1 MKSESVPRHCLAPDE
16 ERNKSCGLRLAGTP
30 RPLTLGIRGKLAIPS
45 GVKSF
50 DTSTGKVAEDP
61 ELEGAVGEMLPAR
74 NIPRMPSLESIGSC
88 SLDADVTASE
98 CSEAVGITASQRT
111 LHSISFVDFSPLRT
125 TEDSGVPSALGSSE
139 TTERVGDNLLSPQIS
154 SPSAATS
161 PRPPSYV
168 SLSCSISG
176 YSPLAAY
183 DSELRKGFRSGRDV
197 IQTSDP
203 TYVGVKQV
211 ISAGDQE
218 NNNIRDTSGGPPMEN
233 SKASICGPNHRKPC
247 VGARD
252 MNGSLQDQNNADEKD
267 HNADLCSYK
276 SGQGESHVG
285 TVRVVQITSQN
296 KSYVRTVTRT
306 FDSASVHG
314 TSVTEE
320 HSSSANFV
328 TPSKSFVQQR
338 VERLYGP
345 GALAQGFFKRTSH
358 RGLSSGGKAVGF
370 CELHDND
377 VSPRPC
383 ASLPVLR
390 HLRPEFRNQL
400 PVRGTSPK
408 VPPLVTIIPITVEG
422 SESSA
427 VKEKDLNLSE
437 AEEKEDTCNSNLND
451 VIVTAPPDL
460 CPAAPDVV
468 LPLVP
473 LEGVSDVTNGIADV
487 VISEKSKP
495 SDGEVKDGHYF
506 IRLLKLEIARLTKLV
521 ESAEEELMRGSDG
534 QVPLPEEAAGWL
546 RSAAGQAR
554 LLMRQ
559 KMQQFEGLCQ
569 KHLLQSPGEAFPT
582 TLEDLA
588 GFWDMVLLQVASVDA
603 MFQEIECLRASGWV
617 ETPSK
622 TASAKDARVDSIPP
636 GSMAG
641 GEGGEVK
648 QKRTATRRP
657 IMPASAST
665 SSKPSGAARA
675 RDEARR
681 KMMEERRRAMRERQ
695 KESTGESSVQGEVE
709 IFIPDNK

>member
-1 MKSESVPRHCLAPDE
+1 
-16 ERNKSCGLRLAGTP
+16 
-30 RPLTLGIRGKLAIPS
+30 
-45 GVKSF
+45 
-50 DTSTGKVAEDP
+50 
-61 ELEGAVGEMLPAR
+61 MLPAR

-125 TEDSGVPSALGSSE
+125 TEDSGVQPALGPSDSADKI
-139 TTERVGDNLLSPQIS
+139 VDNSLSPHTS
-154 SPSAATS
+154 SPNTVTS

-183 DSELRKGFRSGRDV
+183 DSELRKGFRTGRDAN
-197 IQTSDP
+197 QTADP
-203 TYVGVKQV
+203 SYIPVKQTL
-211 ISAGDQE
+211 SAGDHE
-218 NNNIRDTSGGPPMEN
+218 NNNIRDTSGASGMEN
-233 SKASICGPNHRKPC
+233 NKASVCSPNHRKPC

-252 MNGSLQDQNNADEKD
+252 MNGSLQSQNNGDEKG
-267 HNADLCSYK
+267 HNSDMYSYK
-276 SGQGESHVG
+276 SGPTESHAG
-285 TVRVVQITSQN
+285 TVRIVQFTSQN

-306 FDSASVHG
+306 FDSGVHG
-314 TSVTEE
+314 SNATEE
-320 HSSSANFV
+320 HSSSSNFI
-328 TPSKSFVQQR
+328 TPSKSFIQQR

-358 RGLSSGGKAVGF
+358 RSVSSGGKSTSFSESGDDV
-370 CELHDND
+370 

-408 VPPLVTIIPITVEG
+408 VPPVVTIIPITVEG
-422 SESSA
+422 IEPSPD
-427 VKEKDLNLSE
+427 KEKDLSALE
-437 AEEKEDTCNSNLND
+437 AEKEEDLCKSKVND

-468 LPLVP
+468 LPPVLI
-473 LEGVSDVTNGIADV
+473 EGAPDVTNGIAE
-487 VISEKSKP
+487 VIISQESKP
-495 SDGEVKDGHYF
+495 NDGVVKDGHYF
-506 IRLLKLEIARLTKLV
+506 IRLLKSEIARLTKLV
-521 ESAEEELMRGSDG
+521 DSAEEELARGVDG
-534 QVPLPEEAAGWL
+534 ENPLPEEAAGWL

-603 MFQEIECLRASGWV
+603 MFQEIDTLRASGWV

-622 TASAKDARVDSIPP
+622 TAPPKDGKVDSTS
-636 GSMAG
+636 GSAAG
-641 GEGGEVK
+641 GDGSKGHKK
-648 QKRTATRRP
+648 QTVRKPQLT
-657 IMPASAST
+657 ASASST
-665 SSKPSGAARA
+665 KTSGAAKA

-681 KMMEERRRAMRERQ
+681 KMMEERRRAMKERQ
-695 KESTGESSVQGEVE
+695 KESAGEGSIQGEVE
-709 IFIPDNK
+709 IFVPDNK